1 MAEEPE
7 ITPEQ
12 LATFR
17 RCTFIRRVFASYPL
31 LRAKKPLRN
40 DELPPDS
47 RDETEWH
54 VSKPFTGEPFDAAE
68 WELQEGGWDHEHC
81 DVCFF
86 TVTDG
91 VAYWP
96 NVDPDA
102 GQVDLCE
109 ACYPRVMA
117 RLGAAQDAEPHAAPD
132 RRT

>member
-1 MAEEPE
+1 MFGEGDRGSTMGEEPE

-17 RCTFIRRVFASYPL
+17 RCTFARRVFASYPS
-31 LRAKKPLRN
+31 LRAKKPLGA

-47 RDETEWH
+47 RDGDEWH
-54 VSKPFTGEPFDAAE
+54 ASKPYTGEPFDPDE
-68 WELQEGGWDHEHC
+68 YELVEGGWDHEHC
-81 DVCFF
+81 DVCFA

-91 VAYWP
+91 VWYWP

-117 RLGAAQDAEPHAAPD
+117 LLGNAS
-132 RRT
+132 